1 MEFENISHEGARVG
15 YGFKFHCYPK
25 KIFSYS
31 MSEKWGICITQRQKV
46 LDMNIAECTFMFGE
60 WDIGFLVSISGEC
73 DMDFQDPFLE
83 SVI

>member
-1 MEFENISHEGARVG
+1 MG
-15 YGFKFHCYPK
+15 YGFKIHYYPK

-31 MSEKWGICITQRQKV
+31 TSEKWGTCITQRQKV
-46 LDMNIAECTFMFGE
+46 LVMYVVDWSFMFGE

>member
-1 MEFENISHEGARVG
+1 MVSNSTATRKR
-15 YGFKFHCYPK
+15 YFHIPQVK
-25 KIFSYS
+25 SGVS
-31 MSEKWGICITQRQKV
+31 ALPNDS
-46 LDMNIAECTFMFGE
+46 MNIAECTFMFGE